1 MRDRQIYGLREP
13 LGGLRIPR
21 RARLEE
27 FEGLLLATVEF
38 RLDGLARRRVLRRC
52 FLRAR
57 RRRRVGLVVELAVL
71 LLLARPPDE
80 RGDADAGGG
89 RDGEGLRG
97 ARVSVASRAD
107 IIAVLSGRAR
117 VGPRAAFERVGGRAL
132 SLQTKLTLVA
142 GLGIAGPRTLLCSS
156 DAH

>member
-1 MRDRQIYGLREP
+1 MSDRQIYRLREP

-21 RARLEE
+21 RTRLEE
-27 FEGLLLATVEF
+27 LKGLLLATVEF
-38 RLDGLARRRVLRRC
+38 GLDGLARRRVLRR

-89 RDGEGLRG
+89 RDGEGLRC
-97 ARVSVASRAD
+97 ARVSDCVARA
-107 IIAVLSGRAR
+107 
-117 VGPRAAFERVGGRAL
+117 
-132 SLQTKLTLVA
+132 
-142 GLGIAGPRTLLCSS
+142 
-156 DAH
+156 

>member
-1 MRDRQIYGLREP
+1 MRNTQINGLREP

-27 FEGLLLATVEF
+27 LEGLLLATVEF
-38 RLDGLARRRVLRRC
+38 GLDGLARRRVLRR

-89 RDGEGLRG
+89 RDGEGLRC
-97 ARVSVASRAD
+97 ARVSDCVARA
-107 IIAVLSGRAR
+107 
-117 VGPRAAFERVGGRAL
+117 
-132 SLQTKLTLVA
+132 
-142 GLGIAGPRTLLCSS
+142 
-156 DAH
+156 

>member
-1 MRDRQIYGLREP
+1 VRDTQINGLREP
-13 LGGLRIPR
+13 LGGFGIPR
-21 RARLEE
+21 RTRLEQL
-27 FEGLLLATVEF
+27 EGLLLATVKF
-38 RLDGLARRRVLRRC
+38 GLDCFARRRVLRR

-97 ARVSVASRAD
+97 ARVSDGALR
-107 IIAVLSGRAR
+107 RAR
-117 VGPRAAFERVGGRAL
+117 ISVVWARARR
-132 SLQTKLTLVA
+132 
-142 GLGIAGPRTLLCSS
+142 SS
-156 DAH
+156 ARRF

>member
-1 MRDRQIYGLREP
+1 MRNTQINGLREP

-21 RARLEE
+21 RTRLEQL
-27 FEGLLLATVEF
+27 EGLLFARVEF
-38 RLDGLARRRVLRRC
+38 GLDCFARRRVLRR

-89 RDGEGLRG
+89 RDGEGLRC
-97 ARVSVASRAD
+97 ARVSGGASAARKASRAD
-107 IIAVLSGRAR
+107 SIDVCVA
-117 VGPRAAFERVGGRAL
+117 PRGF
-132 SLQTKLTLVA
+132 
-142 GLGIAGPRTLLCSS
+142 
-156 DAH
+156 

>member
-1 MRDRQIYGLREP
+1 MRNGQINGLREP

-27 FEGLLLATVEF
+27 FKGLLLATVEF
-38 RLDGLARRRVLRRC
+38 RLDGLARRRVLRRL
-52 FLRAR
+52 FGTR

-89 RDGEGLRG
+89 RDGEGLRC
-97 ARVSVASRAD
+97 ARVSGRVARA
-107 IIAVLSGRAR
+107 
-117 VGPRAAFERVGGRAL
+117 
-132 SLQTKLTLVA
+132 
-142 GLGIAGPRTLLCSS
+142 
-156 DAH
+156 

>member
-1 MRDRQIYGLREP
+1 MRNTQIYRLREP
-13 LGGLRIPR
+13 LGGLGIPR

-38 RLDGLARRRVLRRC
+38 GLDGLARRRVLRRGL
-52 FLRAR
+52 FRAR

-89 RDGEGLRG
+89 RDGEGLRC